1 LSKTYLLGK
10 ILQLIK
16 KELLLEL
23 RNKYALG
30 SILLFGVS
38 TVFVVF
44 KAFNQF
50 SPMTWNVMF
59 WVLFLFISTNAVLKS
74 FTQEKGSQAIY
85 LYTLLNPYNVIIA
98 KMIYNLFFLLFVG
111 VLIYVLFIYF
121 SFDPVKHLGL
131 FILDIALVAYGLSVI
146 FSFVSAIA
154 AMENN
159 SSVLMAVLGMPLVL
173 PVLLSGIKIST
184 IALGITVDSEI
195 NTDLLLLFAIDMMLT
210 GIVIILFPILWKS

>member
-1 LSKTYLLGK
+1 LAK
-10 ILQLIK
+10 IFQLIK
-16 KELLLEL
+16 KEFLLEL

-30 SILLFGVS
+30 SILLFGLS

-44 KAFNQF
+44 KAFSQF
-50 SPMTWNVMF
+50 STMTWNVMF

-98 KMIYNLFFLLFVG
+98 KMIYNLFFLVG
-111 VLIYVLFIYF
+111 VGFMIYILFIYF
-121 SFDPVKHLGL
+121 SFDPVRDLGL
-131 FILDIALVAYGLSVI
+131 FALDIFLVAFGLSVI

-184 IALGITVDSEI
+184 IALGITMDSEV
-195 NTDLLLLFAIDMMLT
+195 NTDLLLLLAIDLMLA
-210 GIVIILFPILWKS
+210 GVVIILFPILWKS